1 MGFVSTMIVG
11 KLGVELS
18 NHKDTILLVECARYL
33 YVMNR
38 RAYMQKPLN
47 HWFIS
52 LSIAIIGTGFGAA
65 PARAQ
70 QAPLPATIRLSADD
84 LERSQYGA
92 QQNFFFLPP
101 GKMGENYLSAGFFG
115 QKLRPYLSSSPNAVT
130 ELNSYRRQK
139 MLFLIDKA
147 LLLGSAGF
155 YASQVF
161 KEDKPQYFNTNQQV
175 AASLAAI
182 SLVATLF
189 INRHTNEY
197 LKQAVDNYNSD
208 LSAKKSG
215 AVWPRLRPTSL
226 GVAATPLGQPV
237 LVARWHW

>member
-1 MGFVSTMIVG
+1 
-11 KLGVELS
+11 
-18 NHKDTILLVECARYL
+18 
-33 YVMNR
+33 
-38 RAYMQKPLN
+38 MQKLIN

-52 LSIAIIGTGFGAA
+52 VSVAIIGTGFSTA

-70 QAPLPATIRLSADD
+70 QAPSPATIRLSADD
-84 LERSQYGA
+84 LERGSYGA

-101 GKMGENYLSAGFFG
+101 GKTGENYQSAGFFG
-115 QKLRPYLSSSPNAVT
+115 QKLRPYLSSSPTAT
-130 ELNSYRRQK
+130 AELTNYRRQK
-139 MLFLIDKA
+139 TLFLIDKA
-147 LLLGSAGF
+147 LLLGSVGF

-175 AASLAAI
+175 AAGLAAA

-189 INRHTNEY
+189 INRHTNEH

-208 LSAKKSG
+208 LPAKRSG
-215 AVWPRLRPTSL
+215 AVWPRLRPTCL

-237 LVARWHW
+237 LAARWHW